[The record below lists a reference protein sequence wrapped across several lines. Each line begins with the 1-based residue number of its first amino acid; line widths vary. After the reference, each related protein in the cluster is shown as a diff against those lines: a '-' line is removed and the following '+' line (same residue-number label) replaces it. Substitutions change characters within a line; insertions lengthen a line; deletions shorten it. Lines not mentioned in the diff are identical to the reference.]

1 MPPPTESNGRG
12 LRILLRSL
20 LIGALG
26 VAPLLVYILLGPK
39 DGNPI
44 GLGLL
49 AALAVAVSGIGMLIG
64 AVIAAMEFISR
75 PKR

>member
-1 MPPPTESNGRG
+1 MPPPTDGNGRG

-64 AVIAAMEFISR
+64 AVIAAMEFFSR

>member
-1 MPPPTESNGRG
+1 MPPPADSNGRG

-64 AVIAAMEFISR
+64 AVIAAMEFFSR

>member
-12 LRILLRSL
+12 LRILMRSL
-20 LIGALG
+20 LVGALG
-26 VAPLLVYILLGPK
+26 VVPLLVYMLLGPK

-64 AVIAAMEFISR
+64 AVIAAMEFFSR

>member
-1 MPPPTESNGRG
+1 MPPPADSNGRG

-20 LIGALG
+20 LVGALG
-26 VAPLLVYILLGPK
+26 VAPLLVYMLLGPK

-64 AVIAAMEFISR
+64 AVIAAMEFFSR

>member
-1 MPPPTESNGRG
+1 MQSPADSQGRG
-12 LRILLRSL
+12 LRILRRSL
-20 LIGALG
+20 AIGALG
-26 VAPLLVYILLGPK
+26 IAPLLVYMLLGPK

-49 AALAVAVSGIGMLIG
+49 AVLAAAVSGIGILIG
-64 AVIAAMEFISR
+64 AGIAVVEFFNR

>member
-1 MPPPTESNGRG
+1 MPPPAESNGRG
-12 LRILLRSL
+12 LRILMRSL
-20 LIGALG
+20 LVGALG
-26 VAPLLVYILLGPK
+26 VVPLLVYMLLGPK

-64 AVIAAMEFISR
+64 AVIAAMEFFSR

>member
-1 MPPPTESNGRG
+1 MPPPADSNGRG

-20 LIGALG
+20 LVGALG

-64 AVIAAMEFISR
+64 AVIAAMEFFSR

>member
-1 MPPPTESNGRG
+1 MPPPTDRNGRG

-64 AVIAAMEFISR
+64 AVIAAMEFFSR

>member
-1 MPPPTESNGRG
+1 M
-12 LRILLRSL
+12 
-20 LIGALG
+20 IGALG
-26 VAPLLVYILLGPK
+26 VAPLLVYILLGPS

-49 AALAVAVSGIGMLIG
+49 AVLAVAVSGIGMLIG
-64 AVIAAMEFISR
+64 AVIAAMEFFSR

>member
-1 MPPPTESNGRG
+1 MPPPTDGNGRG

-26 VAPLLVYILLGPK
+26 VAPLLVYMLLGPK

-64 AVIAAMEFISR
+64 AVIAAMEFFSR

>member
-1 MPPPTESNGRG
+1 MPPPADSNGRG

-26 VAPLLVYILLGPK
+26 VAPLLVYMLLGPK

-64 AVIAAMEFISR
+64 AVIAAMEFFSR

>member
-1 MPPPTESNGRG
+1 MPPPADSNGRG

-64 AVIAAMEFISR
+64 AVIAAMEVFSR

>member
-1 MPPPTESNGRG
+1 MLPVDSNGRG

-26 VAPLLVYILLGPK
+26 VAPLLVYMLLGPK

-49 AALAVAVSGIGMLIG
+49 AVLAVAVSGIGMLIG
-64 AVIAAMEFISR
+64 AVVAGVEFFSR

>member
-1 MPPPTESNGRG
+1 VPPPADSNGRG

-64 AVIAAMEFISR
+64 AVIAAMEVFSR

>member
-12 LRILLRSL
+12 LRILMRSL
-20 LIGALG
+20 LVGALG
-26 VAPLLVYILLGPK
+26 VAPLLVYMLLGPK

-64 AVIAAMEFISR
+64 AVIAAMEFFSR